1 MCSHSAIELRDT
13 PHIIFS
19 NAFFACALAKHRD
32 SLYDHGLTFCRVGL
46 NIAATNAFLKVLTM
60 RALVLGAGILG
71 VHTAYFLRQRGYEV
85 TVVDRQ
91 PGPALETSFA
101 NGSQIS
107 VSQSDPW
114 ASPAAPFK
122 VLKWLGKEDAP
133 LLFRLK
139 MDPTQWRWGLRFL
152 YECLP
157 SRTEYNT
164 LQAMRLSEYSRRTL
178 QEMRRETGIAYDH
191 AEAGIMMIHGSKA
204 SFDSAAEAAQLL
216 VRNGERRD
224 VLSVADAVKIEPAL
238 AHTAHTLA
246 GAIYAPYDES
256 GDAYKFT
263 IALAERCKQMGVQ
276 FRYGTTIKRIEKNG
290 GEVSGVVLSDAKG
303 ERTEKADSYVMALG
317 SYSTAMLRGVGVD
330 ALVYP
335 AKGYSATLPIVN
347 PAKAP
352 KGSITDD
359 DVKIV
364 FTTIGDRLR
373 IAGTAELNGFN
384 LDLNKVRCE
393 ALTKRAQM
401 HFPDLCQWDEVKY
414 WTGLRPATPSNLP
427 IIGRSKLKN
436 LFINTG
442 HGTLG
447 WTEGPGSARA
457 LADIIAGVAPE
468 VDYAFLNPPARKI
481 GTSNVP
487 NPA

>member
-1 MCSHSAIELRDT
+1 M
-13 PHIIFS
+13 
-19 NAFFACALAKHRD
+19 
-32 SLYDHGLTFCRVGL
+32 RV
-46 NIAATNAFLKVLTM
+46 
-60 RALVLGAGILG
+60 LVLGAGILG

-91 PGPALETSFA
+91 PGAALETSFA

-114 ASPAAPFK
+114 ASPAAPLK

-139 MDPTQWRWGLRFL
+139 MDPHQWRWGLRFL

-157 SRTEYNT
+157 SRTEHNT

-178 QEMRRETGIAYDH
+178 QALRRETGIQYDH
-191 AEAGIMMIHGSKA
+191 AEAGIMMIHSSKA
-204 SFDSAAEAAQLL
+204 SFDAAAEGAQLL
-216 VRNGERRD
+216 IRNGERRD
-224 VLSVADAVKIEPAL
+224 VLSVAEAVKIEPAL
-238 AHTAHTLA
+238 THTAHTLA
-246 GAIYAPYDES
+246 GAIYAPHDES

-263 IALAERCKQMGVQ
+263 IALAERAAQMGVA
-276 FRYGTTIKRIEKNG
+276 FRYGTTIERIEKQG
-290 GEVSGVVLSDAKG
+290 GQVSGVVLKDAQG
-303 ERTEKADSYVMALG
+303 SRTEKADAYVMALG
-317 SYSTAMLRGVGVD
+317 SYSTAMLKHVGVD

-335 AKGYSATLPIVN
+335 AKGYSATLPIAN
-347 PAKAP
+347 RAGAP

-359 DVKIV
+359 EMKVV

-373 IAGTAELNGFN
+373 IAGTAELNGF
-384 LDLNKVRCE
+384 DTSLNQVRCE
-393 ALTKRAQM
+393 ALTKRAKH
-401 HFPDLCQWDEVKY
+401 HFPDLCEWDAVKY

-427 IIGRSKLKN
+427 IIGRSNLGN

-447 WTEGPGSARA
+447 WTEGPGSAKA
-457 LADIIAGVAPE
+457 LSDIIAGDVPD
-468 VDYAFLNPPARKI
+468 VDYAFINPPSRKI
-481 GTSNVP
+481 KAS
-487 NPA
+487 

>member
-1 MCSHSAIELRDT
+1 MQ
-13 PHIIFS
+13 
-19 NAFFACALAKHRD
+19 
-32 SLYDHGLTFCRVGL
+32 
-46 NIAATNAFLKVLTM
+46 
-60 RALVLGAGILG
+60 RALILGAGILG
-71 VHTAYFLRQRGYEV
+71 VHTAYFLRQRGYDV

-101 NGSQIS
+101 NGAQIS

-139 MDPTQWRWGLRFL
+139 MDPNQWRWGLRFL

-164 LQAMRLSEYSRRTL
+164 LMAMRLSEYSRRTL
-178 QEMRRETGIAYDH
+178 QAMRRETDIAYDH
-191 AEAGIMMIHGSKA
+191 AEAGIMMIHSDKKN
-204 SFDSAAEAAQLL
+204 FDAAAESAQLL

-224 VLSVADAVKIEPAL
+224 VLSVAEAVKIEPAL
-238 AHTAHTLA
+238 AHTAPTLA
-246 GAIYAPYDES
+246 GAIYAPHDES

-263 IALAERCKQMGVQ
+263 TGLAKLAAKMGVV
-276 FRYGTTIKRIEKNG
+276 FRYGTTVERIEKTG
-290 GEVSGVVLSDAKG
+290 GEVSGVVLRDADG
-303 ERTEKADSYVMALG
+303 TRTETADAYVVALG
-317 SYSTAMLRGVGVD
+317 SYSPAMLRHIGVD

-335 AKGYSATLPIVN
+335 AKGYSATLPIAN
-347 PAKAP
+347 MKSAP

-359 DVKIV
+359 EMKVV

-373 IAGTAELNGFN
+373 IAGTAELNGF
-384 LDLNKVRCE
+384 DLSLNTVRCE
-393 ALTKRAQM
+393 ALTKRAKH
-401 HFPDLCQWDEVKY
+401 HFPDLCEWDKPTY

-436 LFINTG
+436 LYINTG

-447 WTEGPGSARA
+447 WTEGPGSAKA
-457 LADIIAGVAPE
+457 LSDIIAGQKPD
-468 VDYAFLNPPARKI
+468 VDYAFI
-481 GTSNVP
+481 GVH
-487 NPA
+487 

>member
-1 MCSHSAIELRDT
+1 M
-13 PHIIFS
+13 
-19 NAFFACALAKHRD
+19 K
-32 SLYDHGLTFCRVGL
+32 RV
-46 NIAATNAFLKVLTM
+46 
-60 RALVLGAGILG
+60 LVLGAGILG
-71 VHTAYFLRQRGYEV
+71 VHTAYFLRQRGFDV

-114 ASPAAPFK
+114 ASPHAPLK

-133 LLFRLK
+133 LLFRLR
-139 MDPTQWRWGLRFL
+139 MDVTQWRWGLRFL

-157 SRTEYNT
+157 SRAEHNT

-178 QEMRRETGIAYDH
+178 QMLRKETSIQYDH
-191 AEAGIMMIHGSKA
+191 AEAGIMMIHSNKQ
-204 SFDSAAEAAQLL
+204 SFDDAAQAAQLL
-216 VRNGERRD
+216 IRNGERRD

-238 AHTAHTLA
+238 AHTAPTLA
-246 GAIYAPYDES
+246 GAIYAPNDES

-263 IALAERCKQMGVQ
+263 VALAERAAEMGVE
-276 FRYGTTIKRIEKNG
+276 FRYGTTIKKIQRNG
-290 GEVSGVVLSDAKG
+290 GAVSGVLVTDEKG
-303 ERTEKADSYVMALG
+303 ERSEKADAYVVALG
-317 SYSTAMLRGVGVD
+317 SYSTALLSGVGVD
-330 ALVYP
+330 ALIYP

-347 PAKAP
+347 QPGAP

-359 DVKIV
+359 EMKIV

-373 IAGTAELNGFN
+373 IAGTAELNGF
-384 LDLNKVRCE
+384 DTTLNPVRCA
-393 ALTKRAQM
+393 ALTKRAKH
-401 HFPDLCQWDEVKY
+401 HFPDLCDWQAVTY

-427 IIGRSKLKN
+427 IIGQSKLKN
-436 LFINTG
+436 LYLNTG

-457 LADIIAGVAPE
+457 LVDIIAGVKPD
-468 VDYAFLNPPARKI
+468 VDYEFLGA
-481 GTSNVP
+481 
-487 NPA
+487 